1 MVSFRCFLPVFSA
14 SCVARI
20 VIIVALMCLI
30 PGCALNYD
38 QAMVAY
44 ERGDYPTAIKSFQKL
59 ASRGNVASMLALGQ
73 IYETGK
79 GVPVNTQ
86 QTLYW
91 YGKAAALGNADAE
104 THLGELN
111 LETYQDFILAR
122 AWFEKAA
129 EQGDGT
135 ADANLWYIYHYGLGV
150 LPDPAKAAGYYTRAE
165 KTHDGGLKV
174 FFLKIRRDIEVH
186 KYYPPSAIRVHAE
199 GKALVSFDYT
209 GHLRATNIAIV
220 RSSGNADLDTAAEF
234 AVEEALLPP
243 FPPGLKGSVH
253 LQIILSF
260 NLTDIGRG
268 MYPVH

>member
-1 MVSFRCFLPVFSA
+1 MTSYRCPFSVFAA

-20 VIIVALMCLI
+20 VIIAALIFLI

-44 ERGDYPTAIKSFQKL
+44 KRGDYPAAIKSFQEL
-59 ASRGNVASMLALGQ
+59 ANRGNIASMLALGQ
-73 IYETGK
+73 IYENGK
-79 GVPVNTQ
+79 GVPASTQ
-86 QTLYW
+86 QAAYW
-91 YGKAAALGNADAE
+91 YGKAAALGNVDAE

-122 AWFEKAA
+122 AWFEKAV

-135 ADANLWYIYHYGLGV
+135 ADADLWYIYHYGLGV
-150 LPDPAKAAGYYTRAE
+150 SPDPTKAAGYYARAE
-165 KTHDGGLKV
+165 KTHNGGLKV

-186 KYYPPSAIRVHAE
+186 KYYPPSAIMVHAE
-199 GKALVSFDYT
+199 GNALVSFDYT
-209 GHLRATNIAIV
+209 GHLRATNITVV
-220 RSSGNADLDTAAEF
+220 RSSGNTDLDTAAEF

-253 LQIILSF
+253 LQIVLSF
-260 NLTDIGRG
+260 KLADIRRG